1 MANIRFQTEI
11 ESLNGIKYKVQIY
24 DSLYSGSPSDFS
36 LGSAPVI
43 KFDSSGSEK
52 FNEILASKC
61 ELEFVLENSSQV
73 TFWENSFRSDTYTER
88 DVYVFIYQFT
98 DSYKLLWTGYLLQDL
113 STTEDVALPKSIL
126 LQAVDGLDFSCIHF
140 RIIPIC

>member
-24 DSLYSGSPSDFS
+24 DSLYTGSPSDFS

-43 KFDSSGSEK
+43 KFDSAGSEK

-61 ELEFVLENSSQV
+61 ELEFVLETSNQV
-73 TFWENSFRSDTYTER
+73 TFWESSFRSDTYTER
-88 DVYVFIYQFT
+88 DVYVFIYQYT
-98 DSYKLLWTGYLLQDL
+98 DSYKLMWTGYILQDL

-126 LQAVDGLDFSCIHF
+126 LQAVDGLSV
-140 RIIPIC
+140 